1 MITAKIRLIFCD
13 VDGTILP
20 TGQSLISDD
29 VFHAIDTAV
38 SSGIKFCIASGRSY
52 IDLLRLFTPVAN
64 NVTFICS
71 DGSLIVEHG
80 DIIFSTPLNKSQ
92 IACMSK
98 TYKNDYQAILI
109 YGKDNTYCIS
119 DSKDFDFCKKIHA
132 EDIPDLPENIY
143 KVAFLNLSKNAK
155 IKIDNLGIKS
165 GILNKIYED
174 SSWTEY
180 ITSHTDK
187 GVAAKELQKL
197 YSIQTNET
205 AAFGDYLNDIG
216 MLRQA
221 TVSYAPESAKPEI
234 VRMCKYTTNNVTNEI
249 LNIINN
255 M

>member
-1 MITAKIRLIFCD
+1 M
-13 VDGTILP
+13 
-20 TGQSLISDD
+20 
-29 VFHAIDTAV
+29 
-38 SSGIKFCIASGRSY
+38 
-52 IDLLRLFTPVAN
+52 
-64 NVTFICS
+64 
-71 DGSLIVEHG
+71 
-80 DIIFSTPLNKSQ
+80 
-92 IACMSK
+92 
-98 TYKNDYQAILI
+98 LI

-119 DSKDFDFCKKIHA
+119 DSKEFDFCKKIYTENISDIP
-132 EDIPDLPENIY
+132 EDIF

-165 GILNKIYED
+165 GILNKVYED

-205 AAFGDYLNDIG
+205 AAFGDNLNDIG

-221 TVSYAPESAKPEI
+221 TFSYAPESAKPEI

>member
-1 MITAKIRLIFCD
+1 MITAKIQLIFCD
-13 VDGTILP
+13 VDGTLLP
-20 TGQSLISDD
+20 SGQSLISDE
-29 VFHAIDTAV
+29 VFNAINTAV
-38 SSGIKFCIASGRSY
+38 SSGVKFCIASGRSY
-52 IDLLRLFTPVAN
+52 TDLVRLFHPITN
-64 NVTFICS
+64 DVTFICS
-71 DGSLIVEHG
+71 DGSLVVER
-80 DIIFSTPLNKSQ
+80 DNILFSAPLNKSQ

-98 TYKNDYQAILI
+98 TYKNDYSAMLI

-119 DSKDFDFCKKIHA
+119 DSKEFDFCKKIYTENISDIP
-132 EDIPDLPENIY
+132 EDIF

-165 GILNKIYED
+165 GILNKVYED

-205 AAFGDYLNDIG
+205 AAFGDNLNDIG

-221 TVSYAPESAKPEI
+221 TFSYAPESAKPEI